1 MTTYE
6 EIIEPLVDSA
16 DTSDVEC
23 LTEMTSEFIEKVRS
37 RMPQEVEQFLMKIDL
52 KLNPHFTEESSK
64 YAVAHMDNE
73 DGTVGEH
80 WNYST
85 TSDVLR
91 SKSLM
96 FTQPDWYYVLNM
108 MYSDYYDEEM
118 DDDYYIDLAIDFLK
132 DKDAPEGKA
141 KKYYLAMCK

>member
-16 DTSDVEC
+16 DTRDMER
-23 LTEMTSEFIEKVRS
+23 LTEMTSDFIEKVRS
-37 RMPQEVEQFLMKIDL
+37 RMPQEVEQFLMKVDL
-52 KLNPHFTEESSK
+52 KLNPHFTEESAR

-80 WNYST
+80 WNYAT

-118 DDDYYIDLAIDFLK
+118 DDGYYIDLAIDFLK

-141 KKYYLAMCK
+141 KKYYLAMSR

>member
-16 DTSDVEC
+16 DTEDMEC
-23 LTEMTSEFIEKVRS
+23 LTEMTSDFIEKIRS
-37 RMPQEVEQFLMKIDL
+37 RMPQEVEQFLMKVDL
-52 KLNPHFTEESSK
+52 KLNPHFTEESAK

-80 WNYST
+80 WNYIT

-96 FTQPDWYYVLNM
+96 FRQPDWYYVLNM

-118 DDDYYIDLAIDFLK
+118 DDSYYIDLAIDFLK